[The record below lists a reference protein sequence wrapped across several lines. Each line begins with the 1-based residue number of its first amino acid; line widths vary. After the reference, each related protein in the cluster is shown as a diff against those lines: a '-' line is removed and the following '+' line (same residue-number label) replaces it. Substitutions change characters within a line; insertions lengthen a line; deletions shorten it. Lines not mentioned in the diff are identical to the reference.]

1 MVSRGMGKVYERCVS
16 VLLGRMEK
24 SREVV
29 KVACPECGGK
39 GEVSTAVRIAVGVV
53 SPFIVKSR

>member
-1 MVSRGMGKVYERCVS
+1 MVNRRYGQKCTKGVS

-24 SREVV
+24 VREVE
-29 KVACPECGGK
+29 KVACPECGK
-39 GEVSTAVRIAVGVV
+39 GEVSTACNDAVGVV

>member
-1 MVSRGMGKVYERCVS
+1 MGKVYERCVS

-24 SREVV
+24 IREVV
-29 KVACPECGGK
+29 KVSCPECKGK
-39 GEVSTAVRIAVGVV
+39 GRFPLPVKTAVGVV